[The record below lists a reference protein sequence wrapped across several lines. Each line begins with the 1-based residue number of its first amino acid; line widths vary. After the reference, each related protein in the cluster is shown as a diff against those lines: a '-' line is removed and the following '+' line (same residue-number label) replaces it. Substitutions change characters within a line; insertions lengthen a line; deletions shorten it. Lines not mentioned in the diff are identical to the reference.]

1 MKENEFIKAIKDKYF
16 GGSSNPIVILLIIV
30 IAIILIF
37 LTGLFTFINEKELYP
52 TIVEWLSSQFGDE
65 VTTNETADNQITTER
80 TTIEETTIPQT
91 TVVTTHP
98 ETDIATTYKTIYFK
112 DITQEFA
119 NDNQVIYCFE
129 PRISGEHWFGLDIS
143 TVKSKYKIEIYNQK
157 DEQIKQAYS
166 YDDGFSVYLN
176 EGEVYRLIISTDTD
190 NYPFKAFVEINEPNV
205 TQVIEVN

>member
-30 IAIILIF
+30 IAIVLIF

-52 TIVEWLSSQFGDE
+52 TIVEWMSSQFGDE
-65 VTTNETADNQITTER
+65 STTNETTDNQTTER
-80 TTIEETTIPQT
+80 ATTKETTIPQT
-91 TVVTTHP
+91 TVVTTHS
-98 ETDIATTYKTIYFK
+98 ETDIVTTYKPIYFK
-112 DITQEFA
+112 DITQEFI

-129 PRISGEHWFGLDIS
+129 PRISGEHWFGIDIS
-143 TVKSKYKIEIYNQK
+143 TVKSRYIIEIYNQK

-166 YDDGFSVYLN
+166 YDDGFSVNLN
-176 EGEVYRLIISTDTD
+176 EGEEYRLIISPDTD